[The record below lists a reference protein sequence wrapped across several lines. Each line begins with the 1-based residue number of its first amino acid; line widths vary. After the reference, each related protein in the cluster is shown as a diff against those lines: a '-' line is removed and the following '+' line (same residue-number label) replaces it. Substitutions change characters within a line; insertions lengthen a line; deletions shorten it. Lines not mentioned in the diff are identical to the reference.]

1 MGQNNTNGTSC
12 KTVCWLVA
20 LLAGI
25 LVAALLMSMRHH
37 GFLPAVFWGLVT
49 LLVGGF
55 LLNWAFCGK
64 SEAHSSSAAATS
76 GTTATASADS
86 AATAAPLASTGDA
99 TTSTATAAAAGT
111 AAAASSAPSAPKV
124 KPSAAL
130 SGEADVASRKGDWKY
145 EADKKAPAK
154 KPAAKKAAAKKPA
167 AKKPAAKKATA
178 SKATATKTAAKS
190 TTGTAA
196 TAKAEPKAKA
206 AAKPK
211 GAPKAKAADAKPAAK
226 TKAAPTA
233 KAATAKPAAKAKAAP
248 KAKAP
253 AKPAAKAKAAPK
265 AKAATAA
272 KSEAKAKPVAVD
284 GKPELL
290 KKARAGGADDL
301 KQIKGVGPKLE
312 GELNK
317 QGVYHFDQ
325 VASWRKKEV
334 EWADTNLDGVKGRVS
349 RDEWVKQAKVLA
361 KGGETEFSKKVKK
374 GGVY

>member
-1 MGQNNTNGTSC
+1 MGQNNTNGSSC
-12 KTVCWLVA
+12 KSVCWLVA

-25 LVAALLMSMRHH
+25 LVAALLMSMRHY
-37 GFLPAVFWGLVT
+37 GFLPAVFWGLAT
-49 LLVGGF
+49 LIVGGF

-64 SEAHSSSAAATS
+64 SDAQASSSAVVSSTSSDASATTAPLASSGDATTSSAAAT
-76 GTTATASADS
+76 
-86 AATAAPLASTGDA
+86 
-99 TTSTATAAAAGT
+99 AAAGT
-111 AAAASSAPSAPKV
+111 AAVAATATAASTEPKV
-124 KPSAAL
+124 KPSAQL
-130 SGEADVASRKGDWKY
+130 SGEADVASRKGEWKY
-145 EADKKAPAK
+145 EADAKAEAPAK

-178 SKATATKTAAKS
+178 SKASATKTAAKS
-190 TTGTAA
+190 SSGTAA
-196 TAKAEPKAKA
+196 TTKAEPKAKA
-206 AAKPK
+206 A
-211 GAPKAKAADAKPAAK
+211 
-226 TKAAPTA
+226 
-233 KAATAKPAAKAKAAP
+233 AKPAAKAKAAP
-248 KAKAP
+248 KAKAADAKP
-253 AKPAAKAKAAPK
+253 AAKAKAAPKAKTAAKPAAKAKAAPK

-272 KSEAKAKPVAVD
+272 KAKPVAAD

-334 EWADTNLDGVKGRVS
+334 EWADANLVGVKGRAS